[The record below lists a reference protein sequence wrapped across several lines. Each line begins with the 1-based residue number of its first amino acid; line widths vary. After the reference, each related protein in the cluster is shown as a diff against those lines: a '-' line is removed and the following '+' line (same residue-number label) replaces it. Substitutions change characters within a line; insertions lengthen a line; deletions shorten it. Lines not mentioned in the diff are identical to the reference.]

1 MRSIVLLRGWMHS
14 NVITFCG
21 GAGTAGVEAETV
33 YLRELLSL
41 PEPNLLWDATQCLHD
56 HRYA

>member
-1 MRSIVLLRGWMHS
+1 MHS
-14 NVITFCG
+14 NVITFCE

-41 PEPNLLWDATQCLHD
+41 PEPKLLWDATQCLHD